1 FEMVIGE
8 IDMILGRIR
17 GEKEFSDLVYDM
29 WMTAGSEEER
39 KKQFNNLGTQLKRAR
54 TGYEKTKE
62 LDETLFGDTY
72 EL

>member
-1 FEMVIGE
+1 
-8 IDMILGRIR
+8 
-17 GEKEFSDLVYDM
+17 M

-39 KKQFNNLGTQLKRAR
+39 KKQFANLGTRLKRAR

-62 LDETLFGDTY
+62 LDETLFGDAY